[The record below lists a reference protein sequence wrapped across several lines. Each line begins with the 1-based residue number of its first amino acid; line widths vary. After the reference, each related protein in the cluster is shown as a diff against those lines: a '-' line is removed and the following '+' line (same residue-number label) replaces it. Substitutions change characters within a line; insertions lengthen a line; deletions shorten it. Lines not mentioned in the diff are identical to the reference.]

1 MLQITLL
8 TMARLKCLNEWCMIL
23 KAFFYLF
30 LLAEEYC
37 CCRCCVTLA
46 AHDIL
51 Y

>member
-30 LLAEEYC
+30 FVGRRVLLLPLLCYISS
-37 CCRCCVTLA
+37 T
-46 AHDIL
+46 
-51 Y
+51 